1 MVQLVQGGFGM
12 ALLPRAAV
20 ERVSGFV
27 RRESLVCDAKLQ
39 ALAINASYRTDPTSK
54 SVETV
59 VRSGMDFAKNRASTP
74 RNAAEQIVKG
84 KPLVSK
90 KSMV

>member
-1 MVQLVQGGFGM
+1 MVQLVQGGFGV

-20 ERVSGFV
+20 ERVSGVV

-39 ALAINASYRTDPTSK
+39 ALPINASYRTDPTSK

-59 VRSGMDFAKNRASTP
+59 VRSAMDFAKNRASTP
-74 RNAAEQIVKG
+74 RNAAEKITTG